1 MHRFFI
7 DENNILENEKM
18 ILNDTEDVKH
28 ILKVLRLNEKDQI
41 EVCDGKN
48 NDYIGEII
56 SLSPKEIELKIIEK
70 RQSLTEANIEV
81 TLFQGIPK
89 GSKMELIIQKC
100 TELGIFSIVPVLTNR
115 TVVQL
120 KDQKSEEKKV
130 ERWQKISNEA
140 AKQCKRGMI
149 PKIQNPILFEEVLKK
164 LYEYDLCIVPYEK
177 EEEMGLKEVFK
188 KNKDVKK
195 IAIFIGPEG
204 GFEEEEI
211 HKLKEESCISISLG
225 KRILRTETAGFVT
238 LSICMYELGD
248 LGGR

>member
-1 MHRFFI
+1 MHRFFA
-7 DENNILENEKM
+7 DENNILENEKI
-18 ILNDTEDVKH
+18 ILDDSEDVKH
-28 ILKVLRLNEKDQI
+28 ILKVLRLNEGDQI

-48 NDYIGEII
+48 HDYIGKII
-56 SLSPKEIELKIIEK
+56 SLSKKKIELKIIEK
-70 RQSLTEANIEV
+70 KTSLTESNIEV

-100 TELGIFSIVPVLTNR
+100 TELGIFSVVPVITNR
-115 TVVQL
+115 TIVQL

-140 AKQCKRGMI
+140 AKQCKRGVI
-149 PKIQNPILFEEVLKK
+149 PKIENPIFFEELLKQ

-177 EEEMGLKEVFK
+177 EKQVGLKEVFK
-188 KNKDVKK
+188 KYKDVKK

-211 HKLKEESCISISLG
+211 YKLKEESAISISLG

-238 LSICMYELGD
+238 LGICMYELGD